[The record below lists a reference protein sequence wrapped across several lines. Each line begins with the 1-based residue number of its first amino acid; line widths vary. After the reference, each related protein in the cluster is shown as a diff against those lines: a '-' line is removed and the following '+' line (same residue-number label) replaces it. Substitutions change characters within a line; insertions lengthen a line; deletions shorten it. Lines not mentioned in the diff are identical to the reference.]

1 MIVAAIILICVSIL
15 MFIKPDIFW
24 MITEAW
30 KSNNA
35 DEPSKLFILSTRIGA
50 IFMFSV
56 CTVYLI
62 VTLI

>member
-1 MIVAAIILICVSIL
+1 MIIAAIILIIVSVF
-15 MFIKPDIFW
+15 MFIKPDTFW

-35 DEPSKLFILSTRIGA
+35 DEPSKLFMLSTRIGA
-50 IFMFSV
+50 ILMFSV

-62 VTLI
+62 VTFI